1 MILRK
6 PDFYDTFKCIASQ
19 CTDTCCVGWE
29 IDVDRNSQE
38 VYNKVAGTFG
48 EKLRANIEDGHFKLL
63 PHDRCPFLTGVNLC
77 EIYTN
82 LGEGALCDICREHPR
97 FVEVYGNVMERGLG
111 LCCEEAT
118 RLLLAGNG
126 PLAFVNEECDEPED
140 ELSEDDR
147 EICNEVL
154 YEREYIFNTLA
165 DFDKPFGNR
174 LYDAFGYT
182 GDKPF
187 APLNDARGLY
197 ELLAKTESF
206 GPAWDEALA
215 RIKARVDAAGA
226 IQDAAQSKTAAGAIQ
241 DAAQSKT
248 VAGVKNIVGVK
259 NITGVKNAA
268 GLQDEGYFSE
278 TESARLLA
286 YLVYRHYAK
295 CLFEGRE
302 EGKRNFALF
311 FWNAVRF
318 FTRELA
324 GIPASETNKV
334 SEINGIA
341 ELNSAAPEGQTAQR
355 VKINAIKILSRQLE
369 YSEENMELIEK
380 ELDG

>member
-6 PDFYDTFKCIASQ
+6 PDFYDSFKCIASQ
-19 CTDTCCVGWE
+19 CTDTCCIGWE
-29 IDVDRNSQE
+29 IDVDKASQE
-38 VYNKVAGTFG
+38 AYRKVAGTFG
-48 EKLRANIEDGHFKLL
+48 DKLKANIEEGHFKLL
-63 PHDRCPFLTGVNLC
+63 LHDRCPFLTRENLC

-97 FVEVYGNVMERGLG
+97 FVEVYGDIMERGLG

-118 RLLLAGNG
+118 RLLLAGSG
-126 PLAFVNEECDEPED
+126 PLTFLSEECDEPED

-154 YEREYIFNTLA
+154 YEREYIFKTLA

-174 LYDAFGYT
+174 LYEAFGYT

-187 APLNDARGLY
+187 APLDDARGLY
-197 ELLAKTESF
+197 ELLARTESF
-206 GPAWDEALA
+206 GPAWDETLT
-215 RIKARVDAAGA
+215 RIKERVENAAGA
-226 IQDAAQSKTAAGAIQ
+226 KD
-241 DAAQSKT
+241 
-248 VAGVKNIVGVK
+248 
-259 NITGVKNAA
+259 AA

-295 CLFEGRE
+295 CLFEGRA
-302 EGKRNFALF
+302 EGKRNFAVF
-311 FWNAVRF
+311 FWNVARF
-318 FTRELA
+318 FTHELA
-324 GIPASETNKV
+324 GIPTP
-334 SEINGIA
+334 EING
-341 ELNSAAPEGQTAQR
+341 AAPDTSL

-369 YSEENMELIEK
+369 YSEENMELIES

>member
-6 PDFYDTFKCIASQ
+6 PDFYDSFKCIASQ
-19 CTDTCCVGWE
+19 CTDTCCIGWE
-29 IDVDRNSQE
+29 IDVDKASQE
-38 VYNKVAGTFG
+38 AYRKVAGIFG
-48 EKLRANIEDGHFKLL
+48 DKLKANIEEGHFKLL
-63 PHDRCPFLTGVNLC
+63 PHDRCPFLTKENLC

-97 FVEVYGNVMERGLG
+97 FVEVYGDIMERGLG

-118 RLLLAGNG
+118 RLLLAGSG
-126 PLAFVNEECDEPED
+126 PLTFVSEECDEPED

-154 YEREYIFNTLA
+154 YEREYIFKTLA
-165 DFDKPFGNR
+165 DFNKPFGNR
-174 LYDAFGYT
+174 LYEAFGYT
-182 GDKPF
+182 SDKPF
-187 APLNDARGLY
+187 APLDDARGLY
-197 ELLAKTESF
+197 ELFARTESF

-215 RIKARVDAAGA
+215 RIKERVENAAGA
-226 IQDAAQSKTAAGAIQ
+226 KD
-241 DAAQSKT
+241 
-248 VAGVKNIVGVK
+248 
-259 NITGVKNAA
+259 AA

-295 CLFEGRE
+295 CLFEGRA
-302 EGKRNFALF
+302 EGKRNFAVF
-311 FWNAVRF
+311 FWNAARF

-324 GIPASETNKV
+324 GIPTP
-334 SEINGIA
+334 EINDITA
-341 ELNSAAPEGQTAQR
+341 LNGATHDNQTALR
-355 VKINAIKILSRQLE
+355 IKINAIKILSRQLE
-369 YSEENMELIEK
+369 YAEENMELIES

>member
-6 PDFYDTFKCIASQ
+6 PDFYDSFKCIASQ
-19 CTDTCCVGWE
+19 CTDTCCIGWE
-29 IDVDRNSQE
+29 IDVDKESQE
-38 VYNKVAGTFG
+38 AYRKVAGIFG
-48 EKLRANIEDGHFKLL
+48 DKLKANIEEGHFKLL
-63 PHDRCPFLTGVNLC
+63 PHDRCPFLTKENLC

-97 FVEVYGNVMERGLG
+97 FVEVYGDIMERGLG

-118 RLLLAGNG
+118 RLLLAGSG
-126 PLAFVNEECDEPED
+126 PLTFVSEECDEPED

-154 YEREYIFNTLA
+154 YEREYIFKTLA

-174 LYDAFGYT
+174 LYEAFGYT
-182 GDKPF
+182 SDKPF
-187 APLNDARGLY
+187 APLDDARRLY

-215 RIKARVDAAGA
+215 RIKERVE
-226 IQDAAQSKTAAGAIQ
+226 
-241 DAAQSKT
+241 
-248 VAGVKNIVGVK
+248 
-259 NITGVKNAA
+259 NAA

-295 CLFEGRE
+295 CLFEGRA
-302 EGKRNFALF
+302 EGKRNFAVF
-311 FWNAVRF
+311 FWNAARF

-324 GIPASETNKV
+324 GVAV
-334 SEINGIA
+334 SEING
-341 ELNSAAPEGQTAQR
+341 AAPDASII
-355 VKINAIKILSRQLE
+355 KINAIKILSRQLE
-369 YSEENMELIEK
+369 YSEENMELIES
-380 ELDG
+380 ELEG

>member
-63 PHDRCPFLTGVNLC
+63 THDRCPFLTGGNLC

-154 YEREYIFNTLA
+154 YEREYIFKTLA

-182 GDKPF
+182 SDKPF

-206 GPAWDEALA
+206 GPAWDEALT
-215 RIKARVDAAGA
+215 RIKES
-226 IQDAAQSKTAAGAIQ
+226 IE
-241 DAAQSKT
+241 
-248 VAGVKNIVGVK
+248 
-259 NITGVKNAA
+259 NAA

-324 GIPASETNKV
+324 GIPASE
-334 SEINGIA
+334 INDITA
-341 ELNSAAPEGQTAQR
+341 LNGATHDNQTALR
-355 VKINAIKILSRQLE
+355 IKINAIKILSRQLE